1 MARNLRLRHRVARAF
16 RGALEAEGFIE
27 VETPVLTRATPE
39 GARDYLVPSRV
50 APGAWYALPQ
60 SPQLFKQLLVA
71 AGVDRYYQI
80 ARCFRDEDLRA
91 DRQPEFTQVDL
102 EVAFPTP
109 EGLRAL
115 GERLVRAVVRE
126 AAPARAAALP
136 AEGAPFPTLS
146 FADALERFGTDKP
159 DLRFGL
165 ELATV
170 SDAFAGCGF
179 QVFSKV
185 VAQGGVVKA
194 LKVPDG
200 KRLSN
205 ARVKPKGDVFAEA
218 VEGGAAGLAFAR
230 VEAGL
235 AAAEGPALAAPK
247 PLREGLDADRV
258 RRLLELT
265 DAAEGDLLLLAAGE
279 PATVNKALDRVRQ
292 FLGRE
297 LGEVDEASADA
308 WVWVTD
314 FPMFEWDA
322 EAGRHVALHHPFTA
336 PKPEHLGDLHAA
348 EALAYDLV
356 LNGFEVG
363 GGSLRNHRPAVQRA
377 VFDALG
383 LDAAAAEAE
392 FGFLLEALEGGAPPH
407 GGMAFGLDRLV
418 MLLAPPGDAASI
430 RDVIAFP
437 KSAQAAC
444 LLTGA
449 PGQAAAAS
457 LADLRLA
464 PVAAAD
470 AGEGA
475 GEGEGEA

>member
-1 MARNLRLRHRVARAF
+1 MNGFGWKPPIGGEGGARGLRSGESQGPGPARLPRHPGRGAF
-16 RGALEAEGFIE
+16 RPPLLPRPAALAPCFH
-27 VETPVLTRATPE
+27 PPATGSQFSQSPPA
-39 GARDYLVPSRV
+39 GAR
-50 APGAWYALPQ
+50 GH
-60 SPQLFKQLLVA
+60 
-71 AGVDRYYQI
+71 
-80 ARCFRDEDLRA
+80 
-91 DRQPEFTQVDL
+91 
-102 EVAFPTP
+102 
-109 EGLRAL
+109 
-115 GERLVRAVVRE
+115 
-126 AAPARAAALP
+126 
-136 AEGAPFPTLS
+136 
-146 FADALERFGTDKP
+146 
-159 DLRFGL
+159 LRFGL

-247 PLREGLDADRV
+247 PLREGLDAARV
-258 RRLLELT
+258 RGLLELT

-292 FLGRE
+292 YLGRE

-336 PKPEHLGDLHAA
+336 PKPEHLGDLHGA

-392 FGFLLEALEGGAPPH
+392 FGFLLEALEDGAPPH